1 MAKTN
6 EGFAMDIQRFDEPTI
21 TRQLEQEIENR
32 NAIENTNMT
41 IEDLQKLKSHHRH
54 LLAKLLFDIQQDIK
68 AKTGITPI
76 ISINRVELSNFDEPN
91 RVLYTTNI
99 EIPI

>member
-1 MAKTN
+1 
-6 EGFAMDIQRFDEPTI
+6 MDIQRFNEPTI

-32 NAIENTNMT
+32 NAIENTSMT

-54 LLAKLLFDIQQDIK
+54 LLAKLLFGIQQDIK

-76 ISINRVELSNFDEPN
+76 ISIDRVELSNFDETS
-91 RVLYTTNI
+91 RVLYTANI

>member
-1 MAKTN
+1 
-6 EGFAMDIQRFDEPTI
+6 MDIQRFNEPTI
-21 TRQLEQEIENR
+21 IKQLEQELENR
-32 NAIENTNMT
+32 NAIEKTSMT

-76 ISINRVELSNFDEPN
+76 ISINRVELSNFDEPS

>member
-1 MAKTN
+1 
-6 EGFAMDIQRFDEPTI
+6 MDIQRFNKPTI

-32 NAIENTNMT
+32 NAIETTNMT
-41 IEDLQKLKSHHRH
+41 IEDMRKLKSHHRH
-54 LLAKLLFDIQQDIK
+54 LLAKLLSDIQQDIK

-76 ISINRVELSNFDEPN
+76 ISIDRVELSTIDEPD